1 MLPPIP
7 LPRVFPFALAQ
18 FKKCGAMEV
27 KPVADRTSGSII
39 MSPTRAWIKLSDRK
53 PNPDQ
58 HSRVLIYTEGFSFN
72 GKQVFDVEVVA
83 LNKCISICADDP
95 LEIYRRATHWT
106 THPCDSG
113 MRSDLRTTEDRTD
126 ILGLMLDV
134 WQFSL
139 WRPHMY

>member
-1 MLPPIP
+1 
-7 LPRVFPFALAQ
+7 
-18 FKKCGAMEV
+18 
-27 KPVADRTSGSII
+27 
-39 MSPTRAWIKLSDRK
+39 MSSTRGWIKFSDRM
-53 PNPDQ
+53 PNPDH

-72 GKQVFDVEVVA
+72 GQQVFDVEVAV
-83 LNKCISICADDP
+83 LNKCTSIGADDP

>member
-1 MLPPIP
+1 
-7 LPRVFPFALAQ
+7 
-18 FKKCGAMEV
+18 
-27 KPVADRTSGSII
+27 
-39 MSPTRAWIKLSDRK
+39 MSSTRGWIKFSDRM
-53 PNPDQ
+53 PNPDH

-72 GKQVFDVEVVA
+72 GKQVFDVEVAV
-83 LNKCISICADDP
+83 LNKCTSIGADDP